1 MATTTNFGWTTPDD
15 TSLVKDGAAAI
26 RTLGQSIDTSMM
38 DLEGGTTGQVLSKA
52 SNTDMDF
59 TWVTTDDTNAIQNA
73 IVDAKGDLIGATAA
87 DTPARLAVGTNGQI
101 LTADS
106 TAATGLAWATP
117 AGGGSMTSLAS
128 GSLSTG
134 TLSLTSISASYKD
147 LKLVLRDVTMSG
159 NASVTFK
166 INNLSTFYTQGWLS
180 FYGATVPAATSVGSA
195 SNWQANART
204 IKAGDSQSLTIN
216 LLDYANSTSKKQFF
230 SQISNDDSGAN
241 EPASSLAFGHR
252 YGTSSNDAINR
263 LDVILSTG
271 TFSTG
276 TYILYGVN

>member
-1 MATTTNFGWTTPDD
+1 MATTTNFGWETPDD
-15 TSLVKDGAAAI
+15 TDLVKDGAAAI

-38 DLEGGTTGQVLSKA
+38 DLEGGTTGQLLSKA

-59 TWVTTDDTNAIQNA
+59 TWAS
-73 IVDAKGDLIGATAA
+73 
-87 DTPARLAVGTNGQI
+87 PA
-101 LTADS
+101 S
-106 TAATGLAWATP
+106 
-117 AGGGSMTSLAS
+117 GSMTSLAS

-147 LKLVLRDVTMSG
+147 LKLVLRDVTMSA

-166 INNLSTFYTQGWLS
+166 INNLSTFYAQGWLS

-204 IKAGDSQSLTIN
+204 IKAADSQSLTID
-216 LLDYANSTSKKQFF
+216 LLDYANTTSKKQFF
-230 SQISNDDSGAN
+230 SQISNDDSASS